1 MHATEPPRIRCD
13 LSLLAQTARV
23 QHRACEAPG
32 PAAKAACT
40 YGGHADQWYVRVVS
54 VLSRIAARAGSA
66 TRRIAVHLPFLAA
79 KELVYD
85 RAYYEALD
93 GVHRPLY
100 RLLADTAADL
110 FAPRTAV
117 DVGCGTGVILTRL
130 QERGVEVTGIEGSR
144 HAIES
149 SGLGDRV
156 VKANLERSI
165 PRLGRFDVCF
175 CIEVAE
181 HLPARAASPLVE
193 ALTDLSDVVVFTA
206 ATPGQGGSHHVNE
219 QPQSYWETRFAA
231 RGFHRDR
238 ERESQLKA
246 GIASIAEPA
255 WMHEN
260 LMLFARA

>member
-1 MHATEPPRIRCD
+1 
-13 LSLLAQTARV
+13 
-23 QHRACEAPG
+23 
-32 PAAKAACT
+32 
-40 YGGHADQWYVRVVS
+40 VS
-54 VLSRIAARAGSA
+54 VLGRIAARVGNS

-85 RAYYEALD
+85 RSYFAALD

-100 RLLADTAADL
+100 RLLADVVADL
-110 FAPRTAV
+110 YGPRTAV
-117 DVGCGTGVILTRL
+117 DVGCGTGLILSRL

-144 HAIES
+144 HAIEA
-149 SGLGDRV
+149 SGLADRV

-181 HLPARAASPLVE
+181 HLPGRAASGLVA
-193 ALTDLSDVVVFTA
+193 ALTDMSDVVVFTA

-219 QPQSYWETRFAA
+219 QPQSYWETRFAE
-231 RGFHRDR
+231 RGFRRDG
-238 ERESQLKA
+238 ERESQLKD

-255 WMHEN
+255 WMHRN
-260 LMLFARA
+260 LMLFARG

>member
-1 MHATEPPRIRCD
+1 M
-13 LSLLAQTARV
+13 
-23 QHRACEAPG
+23 
-32 PAAKAACT
+32 
-40 YGGHADQWYVRVVS
+40 
-54 VLSRIAARAGSA
+54 
-66 TRRIAVHLPFLAA
+66 PFLAA

-100 RLLADTAADL
+100 RLLADAVADL
-110 FAPRTAV
+110 FAPRTVV
-117 DVGCGTGVILTRL
+117 DVGCGTALILSRL
-130 QERGVEVTGIEGSR
+130 QERGVQVTGIEGSR

-156 VKANLERSI
+156 VRANLERSI

-181 HLPARAASPLVE
+181 HLPERAASPLVQ
-193 ALTDLSDVVVFTA
+193 ALTELSDVVVFTA

-219 QPQSYWETRFAA
+219 QPQSYWETRFGE
-231 RGFHRDR
+231 RRFRRDR
-238 ERESQLKA
+238 TRETQLKA

-255 WMHEN
+255 WMHQN
-260 LMLFARA
+260 LMLFVRG

>member
-1 MHATEPPRIRCD
+1 MEPPRIRGD
-13 LSLLAQTARV
+13 PSLIAQAARM
-23 QHRACEAPG
+23 QHRADQAPSP
-32 PAAKAACT
+32 PAKDACT
-40 YGGHADQWYVRVVS
+40 CGGHVDQCYVRVVS
-54 VLSRIAARAGSA
+54 VLQRIAARAGNS

-100 RLLADTAADL
+100 RLLADTVDHL
-110 FAPRTAV
+110 FEPRTAV
-117 DVGCGTGVILTRL
+117 DVGCGTGLILSRL
-130 QERGVEVTGIEGSR
+130 QERGVQVAGIEGSR

-181 HLPARAASPLVE
+181 HLPARAASPLVD
-193 ALTDLSDVVVFTA
+193 ALTSLSDIVVFTA

-219 QPQSYWETRFAA
+219 QPQSYWETRFAE
-231 RGFHRDR
+231 RGFRRDGQ
-238 ERESQLKA
+238 RESQLKT
-246 GIASIAEPA
+246 GIASIAKPA
-255 WMHEN
+255 WMHQN
-260 LMLFARA
+260 LMLFARG